1 MAMACSKSL
10 VFLGIALFLLFSTPI
25 SGDQQPQSADETVNV
40 DGYGGGGY
48 GHGGYGGGGYGH
60 GGYGGG
66 GYGKRWPPV
75 TQELYGGP
83 RLGGGGYGRRSPPEE
98 QELYG
103 GGGGYGGYGHGG
115 GYGGGGHGGGYGGGG
130 HGGGYG
136 GGGHGGGYGGGGH
149 GGGKRWPPQ
158 ESTEPVAVNEEVASA
173 EVPAAAS
180 NEANKK
186 AVEAADRFCRT
197 CFHRPPSAVVD
208 GGDNAEA
215 DGRGGY
221 NRPSHGPRRPPQQ
234 QQPQGQNN

>member
-60 GGYGGG
+60 GGYGHGG

-75 TQELYGGP
+75 TQELYGGGGHGKGY
-83 RLGGGGYGRRSPPEE
+83 GGGGYGRRGPPEE

-103 GGGGYGGYGHGG
+103 GGGGYGGY
-115 GYGGGGHGGGYGGGG
+115 G

-173 EVPAAAS
+173 EVAAAAS

-186 AVEAADRFCRT
+186 AVEAADRFCSGRT

-208 GGDNAEA
+208 GEDNAEA

-234 QQPQGQNN
+234 QQGQNN